1 MKKFFRF
8 KETPNAEFQ
17 EFLKR
22 EQLSFLNFFIIYGG
36 ALMTCFLLGGYLEAL
51 SFSPFLSI
59 GNLLLIWAAWLVI
72 SFLLSNR
79 KKFER
84 LVLWTNSICLIS
96 LFFYL
101 ATLAPFAW
109 MVVLLSYIVFAL
121 LLINFMQSNFFPALD
136 SLGLGAM
143 GAIALIYFYSSH
155 SYLFEIDGLA
165 LLNFLLISILIIS
178 GAAFFAWNGARAKRS
193 LRRIYNQRQELEE
206 TALVLEIRIR
216 AKTRELQEQA
226 GLLRE
231 ENRLKTDAL
240 RRRID
245 ELERFR
251 RMVVG
256 RELKMVELKEK
267 LTQLKKD
274 KGELIDDKSTHEG

>member
-1 MKKFFRF
+1 
-8 KETPNAEFQ
+8 
-17 EFLKR
+17 
-22 EQLSFLNFFIIYGG
+22 
-36 ALMTCFLLGGYLEAL
+36 
-51 SFSPFLSI
+51 
-59 GNLLLIWAAWLVI
+59 
-72 SFLLSNR
+72 
-79 KKFER
+79 
-84 LVLWTNSICLIS
+84 
-96 LFFYL
+96 
-101 ATLAPFAW
+101 
-109 MVVLLSYIVFAL
+109 
-121 LLINFMQSNFFPALD
+121 
-136 SLGLGAM
+136 
-143 GAIALIYFYSSH
+143 
-155 SYLFEIDGLA
+155 LA

-178 GAAFFAWNGARAKRS
+178 GAAFFAWNGTRAKRS

-274 KGELIDDKSTHEG
+274 KGELTDDKSFHEG

>member
-1 MKKFFRF
+1 MKKFFHF
-8 KETPNAEFQ
+8 KEVPNAEFQ

-22 EQLSFLNFFIIYGG
+22 EQLSFFNFFIIYGG
-36 ALMTCFLLGGYLEAL
+36 ALMTCFLLGGYLETL

-101 ATLAPFAW
+101 ATLAPSAW
-109 MVVLLSYIVFAL
+109 MVILLSYIVFAL

-143 GAIALIYFYSSH
+143 GAIALIYFYNSH

-274 KGELIDDKSTHEG
+274 KGELTDDKSFHEG